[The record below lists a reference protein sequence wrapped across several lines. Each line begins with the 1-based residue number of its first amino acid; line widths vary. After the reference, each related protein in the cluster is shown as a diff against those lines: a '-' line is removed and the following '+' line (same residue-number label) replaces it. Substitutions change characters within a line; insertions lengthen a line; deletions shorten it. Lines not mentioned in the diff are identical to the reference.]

1 MPKPRNAGVRNR
13 SPVTRGSLFWL
24 AAIAAFL
31 FVLSLTL
38 LIGAASSEAATSVGN
53 LLLLAGVGLCF
64 LITFLVAFDL
74 ILDWRT
80 RKRYQRILQRQRI
93 LRQLRKAKEAHP
105 SPASPSKSKGP

>member
-1 MPKPRNAGVRNR
+1 VGVRNP
-13 SPVTRGSLFWL
+13 SSGTLGSLIWL

-31 FVLSLTL
+31 WVLSLTL
-38 LIGAASSEAATSVGN
+38 LVGAAPSEAATSVGN

-64 LITFLVAFDL
+64 LITFVVAFDL